1 MSNRK
6 RSTLVTFLIC
16 ATFVPS
22 VLLRLYRVNGP
33 IADWHSFRQAD
44 TAAVARNFLKFGFDP
59 LRPRS
64 DDLSNIQS
72 GFDNPNGWR
81 MVEFPLYQLVAAGFT
96 RSFGFLSIEIWL
108 RIVTI
113 ASSAATGVI
122 LGLIV
127 VELAGGLAGILT
139 AVAYAVLPYSM
150 YYGRSILPEP
160 FMVFL
165 SVGSLGLLSLALRG
179 RVRIGWFLFSALTAA
194 AALLVKPTALFL
206 LLPALALIVRRFGYS
221 RSFLLYAILFG
232 GIGLIPV
239 LLWRDWIRQF
249 PEGIPAYAWLFN
261 EGGIRFKGAWFW
273 WLFGKRIAELILGYW
288 GIVPLAIGIIVKP
301 GKNEGWF
308 FRMWLIGGLL
318 YLIIIASG
326 NVRHDYY
333 QILLLPA
340 VSIYLAK
347 GFAFLTQKNVFSRG
361 ISVITAGVTF
371 LFMIA
376 FSWYTVRTYYW
387 VNRPEI
393 VEAGRA
399 ADALLP
405 SHAKVIA
412 PYNGDTAFLYQT
424 NRQGWPLGFDI
435 EEKIAMGATHYVTVS
450 PTDDDEETKE
460 LARRFTVLVRNEK
473 FAIIDVTQP
482 KE

>member
-1 MSNRK
+1 MNNQK
-6 RSTLVTFLIC
+6 RSILVTILIC
-16 ATFVPS
+16 VTVVPS
-22 VLLRLYRVNGP
+22 VLLRLYRVSGP

-81 MVEFPLYQLVAAGFT
+81 MVEFPLYQITAAGLA
-96 RSFGFLSIEIWL
+96 RISGILPIEIWL
-108 RIVTI
+108 RLVTI
-113 ASSAATGVI
+113 AVSAATGVI
-122 LGLIV
+122 VGFLTW
-127 VELAGGLAGILT
+127 ELAGGFAGIAA
-139 AVAYAVLPYSM
+139 AVMFAVLPYGM
-150 YYGRSILPEP
+150 YYGRTILPEP

-165 SVGSLGLLSLALRG
+165 SVTSLWILMRALKGRIQSGLILLSA
-179 RVRIGWFLFSALTAA
+179 VIAA
-194 AALLVKPTALFL
+194 AALLVKPTAVFL
-206 LLPALALIVRRFGYS
+206 LLPVLVLIIRRLGLTRTALLYTALYAVI
-221 RSFLLYAILFG
+221 SFL
-232 GIGLIPV
+232 PV
-239 LLWRDWIRQF
+239 LLWRDWIQKF
-249 PEGIPAYAWLFN
+249 PEGIPVYTWLFN

-288 GIVPLAIGIIVKP
+288 GIVPLAMGIIVKP
-301 GKNEGWF
+301 DKNEGWF

-333 QILLLPA
+333 QILLLP
-340 VSIYLAK
+340 VLCVYLAK
-347 GFAFLTQKNVFSRG
+347 GYVFLLTQKSLNRIG
-361 ISVITAGVTF
+361 ALSVSCITF
-371 LFMIA
+371 LFMLS
-376 FSWYTVRTYYW
+376 FSWYTIRTYYW

-399 ADALLP
+399 ADSLLP
-405 SHAKVIA
+405 EYAKVIA
-412 PYNGDTAFLYQT
+412 PYNGDTAFLYQI

-450 PTDDDEETKE
+450 PTDSDLETKDLSE
-460 LARRFTVLVRNEK
+460 RFTVLLRNEK
-473 FAIIDVTQP
+473 FAIIDLTTP
-482 KE
+482 KK